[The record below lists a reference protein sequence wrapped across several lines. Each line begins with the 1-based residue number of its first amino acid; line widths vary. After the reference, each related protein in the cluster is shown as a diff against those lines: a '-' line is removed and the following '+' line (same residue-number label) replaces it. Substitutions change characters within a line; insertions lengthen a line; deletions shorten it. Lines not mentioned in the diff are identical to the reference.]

1 MKLNTVNVIEYRN
14 DEIET
19 LHSFSDDEEGNKE
32 AEDLFSDIMR
42 ERDGMTDEDI
52 KVAMADGFYEE
63 GTFQLFLISNS
74 PSA

>member
-42 ERDGMTDEDI
+42 ERDGMTEEDI
-52 KVAMADGFYEE
+52 KVALTDGFYEE